1 MLENFKNKV
10 IKKLG
15 GYTFQDVLLNS
26 QKQTI
31 VTKKENS
38 IVTITGALKCPAECT
53 CTSNNALLKE
63 SVERVIRG
71 PIADYI
77 IQHGPYILKV
87 EKNEGDLYPNTANV
101 IVKIKMVKNEEG

>member
-26 QKQTI
+26 QKQMI

-38 IVTITGALKCPAECT
+38 IVTITGSLKCPAE

-71 PIADYI
+71 PITDYI

-87 EKNEGDLYPNTANV
+87 EKNKGDLYPNTANV
-101 IVKIKMVKNEEG
+101 IVKIKMIKNEEGW

>member
-1 MLENFKNKV
+1 MFVNFKN
-10 IKKLG
+10 ILINKLDC
-15 GYTFQDVLLNS
+15 YTFQDVLLNS

-38 IVTITGALKCPAECT
+38 IVTITGSLKCPAE

-71 PIADYI
+71 PITDYI
-77 IQHGPYILKV
+77 IQHGPYILKE
-87 EKNEGDLYPNTANV
+87 EKNKGDLYPNTANV
-101 IVKIKMVKNEEG
+101 IVKIKMVKNEEGW

>member
-26 QKQTI
+26 QKQMI
-31 VTKKENS
+31 VTKKENL
-38 IVTITGALKCPAECT
+38 IVTITGSLKCPAE

-71 PIADYI
+71 PITDYI

-87 EKNEGDLYPNTANV
+87 EKNKGDLYPNTANV
-101 IVKIKMVKNEEG
+101 IVKIKMVKNEEGW

>member
-38 IVTITGALKCPAECT
+38 IVTITGTLKCPAE

-71 PIADYI
+71 PITDYI

-101 IVKIKMVKNEEG
+101 IVKIKMIKNEEGW

>member
-26 QKQTI
+26 QKQMI

-38 IVTITGALKCPAECT
+38 IITITGSLKCPAE

-71 PIADYI
+71 PITDYI

-101 IVKIKMVKNEEG
+101 IVKIKMIKNEEGW

>member
-1 MLENFKNKV
+1 MVKFIIFINWIIL
-10 IKKLG
+10 
-15 GYTFQDVLLNS
+15 
-26 QKQTI
+26 TI
-31 VTKKENS
+31 KENS
-38 IVTITGALKCPAECT
+38 IVTITGSLKCPAECT
-53 CTSNNALLKE
+53 NNNALLKE

-71 PIADYI
+71 PITDYI

>member
-26 QKQTI
+26 QKQMI

-38 IVTITGALKCPAECT
+38 IVTITGSLKCLAE

-71 PIADYI
+71 PITDYI

-101 IVKIKMVKNEEG
+101 IVKIKMIKNEEG

>member
-26 QKQTI
+26 QKQMI

-38 IVTITGALKCPAECT
+38 IVTITGTLKCPAE

-71 PIADYI
+71 PITDYI

-101 IVKIKMVKNEEG
+101 IVKIKMVKNEEGW

>member
-38 IVTITGALKCPAECT
+38 IVTITGSLKCPAE

-71 PIADYI
+71 PITDYI

>member
-26 QKQTI
+26 QKQMI

-38 IVTITGALKCPAECT
+38 IVTITGSLRCPAE

-71 PIADYI
+71 PITDYI

-101 IVKIKMVKNEEG
+101 IVKIKMVKNEEGW

>member
-1 MLENFKNKV
+1 MFEKMRNKM

-26 QKQTI
+26 QKQMI
-31 VTKKENS
+31 VTKKENP
-38 IVTITGALKCPAECT
+38 IVTITGSLRCPAE

-77 IQHGPYILKV
+77 IQHGPYVLKV

-101 IVKIKMVKNEEG
+101 IVKIKMVKNEGEE

>member
-26 QKQTI
+26 QKQMI

-38 IVTITGALKCPAECT
+38 IVTITGTLKCPAE

-71 PIADYI
+71 PITDYI

-101 IVKIKMVKNEEG
+101 IVKIKMIKNEEGW

>member
-26 QKQTI
+26 QKQMF

-38 IVTITGALKCPAECT
+38 IITITGSLKCPAE

-71 PIADYI
+71 PITDYI

-101 IVKIKMVKNEEG
+101 IVKIKMVKNEEGW

>member
-53 CTSNNALLKE
+53 SNNTLLKE

-71 PIADYI
+71 PITDYI

-87 EKNEGDLYPNTANV
+87 EKNEGDLYPNTVNV

>member
-26 QKQTI
+26 QKQMI

-38 IVTITGALKCPAECT
+38 IVTITGSLKCLAE
-53 CTSNNALLKE
+53 CTSNNVLLKE

-71 PIADYI
+71 PITDYI

-101 IVKIKMVKNEEG
+101 IVKIKMIKNEEG

>member
-26 QKQTI
+26 QKQMI

-38 IVTITGALKCPAECT
+38 IVTITGSLKCPAE

-71 PIADYI
+71 PITDYI

-87 EKNEGDLYPNTANV
+87 EKNEGDLYENNVNV

>member
-26 QKQTI
+26 QKQMI

-38 IVTITGALKCPAECT
+38 IVTVMGSLKCPAECT
-53 CTSNNALLKE
+53 TNNALLKE

-71 PIADYI
+71 PITDYI

>member
-26 QKQTI
+26 QKQMI

-53 CTSNNALLKE
+53 SNNALLKE

-71 PIADYI
+71 PITDYI

-101 IVKIKMVKNEEG
+101 IVKIKMVKNEEGQ

>member
-26 QKQTI
+26 QKQMI

-38 IVTITGALKCPAECT
+38 IVTITGSLKCPAE

-71 PIADYI
+71 PITDYI
-77 IQHGPYILKV
+77 IQHGPYIVKV
-87 EKNEGDLYPNTANV
+87 EKNEGDLYPNSANV
-101 IVKIKMVKNEEG
+101 IVKIKMVKNEEGW

>member
-26 QKQTI
+26 QKQMI

-38 IVTITGALKCPAECT
+38 IVTITGSLKCPAE

-71 PIADYI
+71 PITDYI

-87 EKNEGDLYPNTANV
+87 EKNEGDLYPNTVNV
-101 IVKIKMVKNEEG
+101 IVKIKMIKNEEGQ

>member
-26 QKQTI
+26 QKQMI

-38 IVTITGALKCPAECT
+38 IVTITGSLKCPAE

-71 PIADYI
+71 PITDYI

-87 EKNEGDLYPNTANV
+87 EKNKGDLYPNTANV
-101 IVKIKMVKNEEG
+101 IVKIKMVKNEEGW

>member
-26 QKQTI
+26 QKQMI

-38 IVTITGALKCPAECT
+38 IVTITGSLKCLAE
-53 CTSNNALLKE
+53 CTSNNVLLKE

-71 PIADYI
+71 PITDYI

-101 IVKIKMVKNEEG
+101 IVKIKMIKNEEGW

>member
-26 QKQTI
+26 QKQMI

-38 IVTITGALKCPAECT
+38 IVTITGSLKCPAE

-71 PIADYI
+71 PITDYI

-87 EKNEGDLYPNTANV
+87 EKNKGGLYPNTANV
-101 IVKIKMVKNEEG
+101 IVKIKMVKNEEGW

>member
-26 QKQTI
+26 QKQMV

-38 IVTITGALKCPAECT
+38 IVTITGSLKCPVE

-71 PIADYI
+71 PITDYI

-101 IVKIKMVKNEEG
+101 IVKIKMVKNEEGW

>member
-26 QKQTI
+26 QKQMI

-38 IVTITGALKCPAECT
+38 IVTITGSLKCPAE

-71 PIADYI
+71 PITDYI

-101 IVKIKMVKNEEG
+101 IVKIKIVKNEEGW

>member
-26 QKQTI
+26 QKQMI

-38 IVTITGALKCPAECT
+38 IVTITGSLKCPAE

-71 PIADYI
+71 PITDYI

-87 EKNEGDLYPNTANV
+87 EKNEEDLYPNTANV

>member
-26 QKQTI
+26 QKQMI

-38 IVTITGALKCPAECT
+38 IVTITGSLKCPAE

-71 PIADYI
+71 PITDYI

-87 EKNEGDLYPNTANV
+87 EKNKGDLYPNTANV
-101 IVKIKMVKNEEG
+101 IVKIKMVKNEEGQ

>member
-26 QKQTI
+26 QKQMF

-38 IVTITGALKCPAECT
+38 IITITGSLKCPAE

-71 PIADYI
+71 PITDYI

>member
-1 MLENFKNKV
+1 MSENFKNKV

-26 QKQTI
+26 QKQMI

-38 IVTITGALKCPAECT
+38 IVTITGSLKCPAE

-71 PIADYI
+71 PITDYI

-101 IVKIKMVKNEEG
+101 IVKIKMVKNEEGW

>member
-26 QKQTI
+26 QKQMI

-38 IVTITGALKCPAECT
+38 IVTITGTLKCPAE

-71 PIADYI
+71 PITDYI

-87 EKNEGDLYPNTANV
+87 EKNKGDLYPNTANV
-101 IVKIKMVKNEEG
+101 IVKIKMVKNEEGW

>member
-26 QKQTI
+26 QKQMI

-38 IVTITGALKCPAECT
+38 IITITGSLKCPAE

-71 PIADYI
+71 PITDYI

-101 IVKIKMVKNEEG
+101 IVKIKMVKNEEGW

>member
-26 QKQTI
+26 QKQTV

-38 IVTITGALKCPAECT
+38 IVTITGSLKCPAE

-71 PIADYI
+71 PITDYI